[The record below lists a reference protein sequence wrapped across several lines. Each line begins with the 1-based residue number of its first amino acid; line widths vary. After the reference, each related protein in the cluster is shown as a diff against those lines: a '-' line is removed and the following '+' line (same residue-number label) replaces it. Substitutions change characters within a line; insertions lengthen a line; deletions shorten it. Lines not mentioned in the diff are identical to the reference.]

1 MAGFLL
7 RCVVGEADPR
17 LKDSRT
23 RHKDLET
30 SNLND
35 IVIIRGGGDLAS
47 GVALRLHRAGMRVLI
62 TELPQPL
69 VIRRLVSF
77 AESVYAGE
85 TSVEEIA
92 ARQVTDIQGIQE
104 AWSQRVIPVLV
115 DPLCAILNEFKQANV
130 QSQISI
136 LDDAR
141 MTKQPPDLGIEAA
154 PLVIGLGPG
163 FTASGNCH
171 AVIETNRGHYL
182 GRVIWQGSALA
193 DTGLP
198 EGFGDEYRDRV
209 LRAPAEGEF
218 HPHRAICDRLEQ
230 GDLIAEVDG
239 YPLHAPFKGVLRGL
253 LHAGLRVET
262 GFKVGDLDP
271 RDDPRYCRLVSDKS
285 LAIAGGVLEAILSA
299 KFEHSRQEE

>member
-1 MAGFLL
+1 M
-7 RCVVGEADPR
+7 
-17 LKDSRT
+17 DSRT

-30 SNLND
+30 SNLNG
-35 IVIIRGGGDLAS
+35 IVLIRGGGDLAS

-77 AESVYAGE
+77 AEAVYAGE
-85 TSVEEIA
+85 TPVEEIT
-92 ARQVTDIQGIQE
+92 ARQVTDIHGIHE

-136 LDDAR
+136 LVDAR
-141 MTKQPPDLGIEAA
+141 MTKKPPDLGIEAA

-163 FTASGNCH
+163 FTAPQNCH

-182 GRVIWQGSALA
+182 GRVIWEGSALA

-198 EGFGDEYRDRV
+198 EGFEGQYRDRV
-209 LRAPAEGEF
+209 LRSPAEGEF

-239 YPLHAPFKGVLRGL
+239 HPLHAPFKGVLRGL
-253 LHAGLRVET
+253 LHTGLRIKP

-285 LAIAGGVLEAILSA
+285 LAIAGGVLEAILTA
-299 KFEHSRQEE
+299 MFERSRQEG